1 MLNDILLFSINGGG
15 WALKPILEKISV
27 DKMGYFYFTFIR
39 YFVSGIIALPF
50 MFYQYYTNGVPK
62 KYNNNTQ
69 AFVQDIVVWG
79 SIVSA
84 IAIAAIMANYYLLE
98 KYNSSFVTP
107 IAEGVLLIFNAIF
120 SVLILGE
127 KITKNTVLGL
137 GAIILGIFLIYC
149 DYFKITLF

>member
-1 MLNDILLFSINGGG
+1 MINDIILFAINGGG

-50 MFYQYYTNGVPK
+50 MYYQYYTHGVPK

-107 IAEGVLLIFNAIF
+107 IAEGVLLIFNFIF
-120 SVLILGE
+120 SS
-127 KITKNTVLGL
+127 
-137 GAIILGIFLIYC
+137 FL
-149 DYFKITLF
+149 